1 MSSYFMES
9 AEEEIRLEL
18 KTNEESVRSHALW
31 CGLQPGMRVLDAGCG
46 SGKTSCILHD
56 MAQPGGS
63 VLGIDFSE
71 RRVDYARKKFRRPG
85 LDFEPHDLKKPLEG
99 IGEFDFVWT
108 CFVLEYFR
116 RESQSIVDNLA
127 RCLKPGG
134 RLCLLDLDSNMMNHY
149 DLPKHLEKFFCG
161 LIRKITEDHNFDPF
175 CGRKLYS
182 YMYDLGFEQIRVNLV
197 PHHLI
202 YGEVRELDFFNW
214 LKKVEVSAEKESG
227 EFQKYPGGYPAF
239 AADFEAFFRNPRR
252 FTYTPLVICTGV
264 KPLKA

>member
-18 KTNEESVRSHALW
+18 KTNEESVRSYALW

-99 IGEFDFVWT
+99 IGAVSYT
-108 CFVLEYFR
+108 HLT
-116 RESQSIVDNLA
+116 
-127 RCLKPGG
+127 
-134 RLCLLDLDSNMMNHY
+134 
-149 DLPKHLEKFFCG
+149 LPT
-161 LIRKITEDHNFDPF
+161 TE
-175 CGRKLYS
+175 
-182 YMYDLGFEQIRVNLV
+182 RV
-197 PHHLI
+197 
-202 YGEVRELDFFNW
+202 
-214 LKKVEVSAEKESG
+214 
-227 EFQKYPGGYPAF
+227 
-239 AADFEAFFRNPRR
+239 
-252 FTYTPLVICTGV
+252 
-264 KPLKA
+264 